1 MGEEEEENS
10 DSDDKE
16 GGDASDDEE
25 EEEEINEDV
34 DEAMA
39 QKEFGMSQRLLT
51 SDLVPPPVSGSGKKT
66 LRPPLQVGQRVRIKN
81 AGCLEDDFPELVVS
95 STKGITLRDIHGVI
109 RSTSGRMHYNIQ
121 WFGEDALKKLY
132 HVPSTRI
139 YACHPTEWAQ
149 ENETRFAQILL

>member
-1 MGEEEEENS
+1 MLNV
-10 DSDDKE
+10 
-16 GGDASDDEE
+16 
-25 EEEEINEDV
+25 DV
-34 DEAMA
+34 DEAPA
-39 QKEFGMSQRLLT
+39 QEELGKNQRLRT
-51 SDLVPPPVSGSGKKT
+51 SELVPPPVSGSGGDT

-121 WFGEDALKKLY
+121 WFGVDAKKKLY
-132 HVPSTRI
+132 RVPSTRI